1 MLQNGDQA
9 EEAGLSEP
17 LLLRRH
23 EAGEEDVV
31 HAGLHDGGGV
41 GRAAPAQRG
50 EDVHNVGL
58 QAVRHVGVHQQVHQ
72 AGQYT
77 LLH

>member
-1 MLQNGDQA
+1 
-9 EEAGLSEP
+9 
-17 LLLRRH
+17 
-23 EAGEEDVV
+23 
-31 HAGLHDGGGV
+31 
-41 GRAAPAQRG
+41 
-50 EDVHNVGL
+50 VHNVGL